1 VVLVEVVMAVLLM
14 ELLLLEAMQPQIQE
28 VVEVALQDHPLHLEE
43 EMADQESLWSV
54 IQHKQRINKVPYE
67 FI

>member
-1 VVLVEVVMAVLLM
+1 VVLVEVVMAVLLIQ
-14 ELLLLEAMQPQIQE
+14 LLLMEAMQSQIQE